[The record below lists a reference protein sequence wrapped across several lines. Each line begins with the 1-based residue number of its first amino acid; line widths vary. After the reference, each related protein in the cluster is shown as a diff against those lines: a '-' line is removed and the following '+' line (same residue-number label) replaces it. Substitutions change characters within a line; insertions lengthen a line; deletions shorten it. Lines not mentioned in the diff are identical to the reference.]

1 MHSPILVSQSAREW
15 FREAVGEVLSLRR
28 LSVQAETEFYL
39 VELLTSFVSAERL
52 FVEQPDGS
60 VQEEPLALIL
70 LRAMAAERRERT
82 AQLKRLGDT
91 SLFVSGFLG
100 DSLSRGAVGAGYYR
114 AMGERAYGA
123 LAEAERSA
131 AVAGLYGE
139 LSRRFDAFVDCFA
152 EIAELA
158 DLGSNRGLVRLFERW
173 QLTRSERVAEKLRA
187 RGVALFAGPAPQA
200 PGGAATAP
208 RGTRH

>member
-15 FREAVGEVLSLRR
+15 FREAVGEVLSLPR
-28 LSVQAETEFYL
+28 LQVREETEWYL
-39 VELLTSFVSAERL
+39 VDLLTGFMASERL
-52 FVEQPDGS
+52 FVEQPDGTLA
-60 VQEEPLALIL
+60 EEPLALIL
-70 LRAMAAERRERT
+70 LRAMAAERRERA

-91 SLFVSGFLG
+91 SLFVSGFFG
-100 DSLSRGAVGAGYYR
+100 DSLARGAVDAGYYR

-123 LAEAERSA
+123 LAEGERSA
-131 AVAGLYGE
+131 ALAGLYGE

-158 DLGSNRGLVRLFERW
+158 DLASNRGLVRLFERW

-187 RGVALFAGPAPQA
+187 RGVALFAGPGP
-200 PGGAATAP
+200 AP

>member
-1 MHSPILVSQSAREW
+1 MHSPILVSQSTREW
-15 FREAVGEVLSLRR
+15 FREAVAEVLSLRR

-39 VELLTSFVSAERL
+39 VDVLASFATTERL
-52 FVEQPDGS
+52 FVEQPDGT

-70 LRAMAAERRERT
+70 LRAMAAERRERA

-91 SLFVSGFLG
+91 SLFVSGFFG
-100 DSLSRGAVGAGYYR
+100 DSLARGVVGAGYYR

-123 LAEAERSA
+123 LAEAERGA
-131 AVAGLYGE
+131 ALAGLYGE

-152 EIAELA
+152 EIAELS
-158 DLGSNRGLVRLFERW
+158 DLESNRGLVRLFERW

-187 RGVALFAGPAPQA
+187 RGVALFGGPGPAPK
-200 PGGAATAP
+200 
-208 RGTRH
+208 GTRH